1 MATKEQ
7 LTAWLN
13 EALQARHRLMT
24 GEQVVQAR
32 DSNGEMVTYS
42 TANASRLDDY
52 IKQLRAELAGLNGVQ
67 PLAGPL
73 RPVWS

>member
-7 LTAWLN
+7 LTTWLR
-13 EALQARHRLMT
+13 EAEEARHRLMT

-52 IKQLRAELAGLNGVQ
+52 IKYLKAELAQFGTAQ
-67 PLAGPL
+67 PLRGPL